1 MTPLIGNVPLTLKSR
16 LTIAFVIVD
25 EVLTGSVV
33 ETRFGQTLIILRAA
47 VAPRVAGLAPALV
60 AARFVAADAEV
71 THILLRRQVQPVAFP
86 ALPSL
91 GAALVNV
98 RVAVET
104 RPSLG
109 AGALIPPRQVGALA
123 PGTGT
128 GRALVNVLAA
138 PLPSEAER
146 TGAGEGVDAVKALL
160 EGLTV
165 RRHAIVDVVL
175 APSSIEA

>member
-71 THILLRRQVQPVAFP
+71 THILLRRQVQPVTFP

-91 GAALVNV
+91 APNMC
-98 RVAVET
+98 
-104 RPSLG
+104 PKHMSLKQMSVSWKYMYMSKKSMCTPRKQ
-109 AGALIPPRQVGALA
+109 IP
-123 PGTGT
+123 
-128 GRALVNVLAA
+128 
-138 PLPSEAER
+138 
-146 TGAGEGVDAVKALL
+146 K
-160 EGLTV
+160 
-165 RRHAIVDVVL
+165 
-175 APSSIEA
+175 SI

>member
-91 GAALVNV
+91 GW
-98 RVAVET
+98 
-104 RPSLG
+104 
-109 AGALIPPRQVGALA
+109 A
-123 PGTGT
+123 PGS
-128 GRALVNVLAA
+128 RN
-138 PLPSEAER
+138 
-146 TGAGEGVDAVKALL
+146 AGL
-160 EGLTV
+160 
-165 RRHAIVDVVL
+165 
-175 APSSIEA
+175 S